1 MMIDKTACNRPLT
14 LDCQVSSNP
23 SSNITWYRR
32 RFSRAYIQ
40 RQFGLDKSKKSLSYT
55 KSSAYSLFGA
65 NSDLDDINEL
75 YDDELI
81 GTGPT
86 YTIASFNCGSIL
98 NSVKNRTK
106 STSRAK
112 TTTSAHPSKP
122 KLKQRYQREKL
133 SNDEQDPS
141 KLSSSREYDFNK
153 ISKSA
158 ENEDIDGYAIDD
170 VDDYA
175 ESSSFEYEN
184 DYEDESYDEDDD
196 LSGSSSNGIEFS
208 GDKQANEYEYDDF
221 GIYLCEANNKL
232 VSNNYKVD
240 SYLSKD
246 FQNFAAKRFIKL
258 NPNGAPIVRALP
270 SSSSSLAAD
279 QVMTLMM
286 KSPIIDSSQLPV
298 IEVPA
303 TIGASASLVC
313 LIEPLPQFQSVLW
326 SRDNG
331 KIIPNSKYTLPELL
345 DEARPARNYEINNMN
360 NNNNNNI
367 LAMLQTTVETPV
379 TSSASSKNKVARN
392 FRVKYENLNSNSG
405 KVLANSEELSD
416 NSNSNAGGYSVS
428 LLTSVNGVTASTDLN
443 GIMRSVLYIKSVRKQ
458 DLGVYKC
465 KSSNSY
471 GSRTALILLRES
483 TLMGMYLAIVCSVV

>member
-40 RQFGLDKSKKSLSYT
+40 RQFSLEKSKKSLNT

-65 NSDLDDINEL
+65 NSDFDDINEL

-98 NSVKNRTK
+98 NNVKNRTK
-106 STSRAK
+106 SKSKTK
-112 TTTSAHPSKP
+112 TTTSAHLSKP

-141 KLSSSREYDFNK
+141 KLSSSKEYDFNK

-158 ENEDIDGYAIDD
+158 ENEDIDNYVMDD

-196 LSGSSSNGIEFS
+196 LSNSSNGIEFS
-208 GDKQANEYEYDDF
+208 GDKQSNEYEYDDF
-221 GIYLCEANNKL
+221 GIYLCEANNKF

-246 FQNFAAKRFIKL
+246 FQNFVARRFIKL
-258 NPNGAPIVRALP
+258 NPNGAPILRALP
-270 SSSSSLAAD
+270 SSSSSLASD

-286 KSPIIDSSQLPV
+286 KSPITDSNQLPI

-303 TIGASASLVC
+303 TLGASASLVC
-313 LIEPLPQFQSVLW
+313 LIEPLPQFQSILW

-331 KIIPNSKYTLPELL
+331 KIIPNSKYTLPELAL
-345 DEARPARNYEINNMN
+345 DEAKQGKNYEINNMN
-360 NNNNNNI
+360 NNNNI
-367 LAMLQTTVETPV
+367 LSMLQTTVETPV
-379 TSSASSKNKVARN
+379 TSASSKNKVARN
-392 FRVKYENLNSNSG
+392 FRVKYENLNSNNG
-405 KVLANSEELSD
+405 KVLANSEELGD
-416 NSNSNAGGYSVS
+416 NSNSNAGGYSIS
-428 LLTSVNGVTASTDLN
+428 LLTSINGVTVSSDLN

-483 TLMGMYLAIVCSVV
+483 TLMGMY